1 MDIMLSAL
9 QHYAFCPRQCALI
22 HLEQVWEDNEHTAE
36 GTLMHENAHGEK
48 SRMRNGVKIAS
59 DLELRSTRLGLRGRA
74 DVVEFHRAGTMWTPY
89 PVEYKKG
96 HPHKGI
102 DADAVQLC
110 AQALCLEEMLD
121 VQIQEGALFYGEARR
136 RRVVQFDE
144 HLRPRTEALVSAV
157 RAMLESGRTP
167 PPKALP
173 GCNSCSLKDWCLPEL
188 FCHAASDYLQKLCEV
203 QP

>member
-74 DVVEFHRAGTMWTPY
+74 DVVEFHRARTMWTPY

-96 HPHKGI
+96 HPHKGN

-144 HLRPRTEALVSAV
+144 HLRQRTGVSCLRGSRYAGIRQDSSAEGSSGVQFLLVERLVPAGAVLPCSIGLSAKIV
-157 RAMLESGRTP
+157 
-167 PPKALP
+167 
-173 GCNSCSLKDWCLPEL
+173 
-188 FCHAASDYLQKLCEV
+188 
-203 QP
+203 